1 MICILLLETRA
12 FSQPVFCVR
21 AFCLFLGLTGSS
33 LTSASCFFLSLNVL
47 LQRIR
52 RSSAYITYIWALHLR
67 TPEIPEGARYQFWRV
82 YCRWP
87 FDRLKPFCIAQNCIV
102 LLIAVHTYIAHI
114 TEVMLMVV
122 LHRSTSCSSYP

>member
-1 MICILLLETRA
+1 MVMICRLLLEPRA

-21 AFCLFLGLTGSS
+21 AFCLFLGLAGSS
-33 LTSASCFFLSLNVL
+33 LTSASCFCSK
-47 LQRIR
+47 RTTTK
-52 RSSAYITYIWALHLR
+52 YITYIWALHLR
-67 TPEIPEGARYQFWRV
+67 TPEIPEGTRYQFWRV
-82 YCRWP
+82 YCRWA
-87 FDRLKPFCIAQNCIV
+87 FDRLKHFCIAQNCIV